1 MKIGKRYLVKRR
13 KMTNEIEPIK
23 QKLDDKIKALNSS
36 RVYKKITPKGDLSWY
51 VKWVAS
57 FFILTAVMC
66 RSVEEVPRIF
76 DVVFSII
83 GTIGWAWVGYLWHDR
98 ALLLLNGT
106 IVAFLGMSLIRYF
119 FT

>member
-1 MKIGKRYLVKRR
+1 MVDDIK
-13 KMTNEIEPIK
+13 PID

-36 RVYKKITPKGDLSWY
+36 RVYKKITPRGDLSWY
-51 VKWVAS
+51 IKWIAS
-57 FFILTAVMC
+57 AFILIAVMC

-76 DVVFSII
+76 DVVFSLI
-83 GTIGWAWVGYLWHDR
+83 GTIGWAIVGYLWHDR

-106 IVAFLGMSLIRYF
+106 IVVFLGMSLLRHL

>member
-1 MKIGKRYLVKRR
+1 MP
-13 KMTNEIEPIK
+13 NEIKPLDE
-23 QKLDDKIKALNSS
+23 KLDDKIKQLNSS
-36 RVYKKITPKGDLSWY
+36 RVYKKITPIGDLSWF

-57 FFILTAVMC
+57 FFILIAVMC

-76 DVVFSII
+76 DVVLSII

-106 IVAFLGMSLIRYF
+106 IVVFLGMSLIRYF
-119 FT
+119 FV

>member
-1 MKIGKRYLVKRR
+1 M
-13 KMTNEIEPIK
+13 IEEWKP
-23 QKLDDKIKALNSS
+23 KLDDKIKALNSS

-57 FFILTAVMC
+57 VFILIAVMC
-66 RSVEEVPRIF
+66 RSVEEVPRIY
-76 DVVFSII
+76 DVVLSLI

-106 IVAFLGMSLIRYF
+106 IVVFLGMSLLRYI

>member
-1 MKIGKRYLVKRR
+1 MVDNIK
-13 KMTNEIEPIK
+13 PID

-51 VKWVAS
+51 IKWIAS
-57 FFILTAVMC
+57 FFILLAVMC

-76 DVVFSII
+76 DVVFSLI
-83 GTIGWAWVGYLWHDR
+83 GTLGWGVVGYLWHDR

-106 IVAFLGMSLIRYF
+106 IVVFLGMSLIRHI

>member
-1 MKIGKRYLVKRR
+1 M
-13 KMTNEIEPIK
+13 IEEWKP
-23 QKLDDKIKALNSS
+23 KLDDKIKALNSS
-36 RVYKKITPKGDLSWY
+36 RVYKKITPKGDISWY

-57 FFILTAVMC
+57 VFILIAVMC
-66 RSVEEVPRIF
+66 RSVEEVPRIY
-76 DVVFSII
+76 DVVLSLI

-106 IVAFLGMSLIRYF
+106 IVVFLGMSLLRHI